1 MQPADPTPLQ
11 DRLRAAQ
18 PCLWTNPGRQA
29 EVPSRLSVGT
39 GTVGVEDMQAAVA
52 RFGRFAPLLAEL
64 FPQELQ
70 TSSGVIESP
79 LVPAPALGQALGLG
93 AAEGALWV
101 KCDHLLPVAGSI
113 KARGGIHEVLEF
125 AETLALEHG
134 LVAPGGD
141 YRALASPE
149 ARALLGRYQVA
160 VGSTGNLGLSIGVA
174 ASALGFRAAVHMSAD
189 AKAWKKERLRQRGV
203 EVVEHA
209 GDYEQAVAAGR
220 AQAAADPFCH
230 FVDDE
235 RSLSLLQGYS
245 AAAPALQRQLA
256 AAGITVDATHP
267 LFVYLPCGVG
277 GAPAGITF
285 GLRQVLGPHVHCFF
299 AEPVQSP
306 CFLAQMLAGPPGAC
320 RTRSVD
326 SENRPQRGQFL
337 PDLQPHSGAMGQKDG
352 EKWTAAADLQPTIS
366 GSDRL
371 PDHPSVY
378 DWGLTNQTEADGLAV
393 PRASLLAAS
402 LMHPLLSGVFTVQ
415 DATLF
420 QHLAWAH
427 DTEGL
432 RIEPSAAAGFS
443 GPAML
448 TGTLAGRAW
457 LRAQGLEAHLP
468 RATHLAWTTGGLFV
482 PDSEYDLFLQRGRA
496 QPQAASA

>member
-1 MQPADPTPLQ
+1 MPQPPDTAPRPTVQ

-29 EVPSRLSVGT
+29 DVPPRLPVGAAS
-39 GTVGVEDMQAAVA
+39 VGVEDMQAAVA
-52 RFGRFAPLLAEL
+52 RFDRFAGLLAEL
-64 FPQELQ
+64 FPEELRA
-70 TSSGVIESP
+70 SGGAIESP
-79 LVPAPALGQALGLG
+79 LVPAPAMARALGQG

-125 AETLALEHG
+125 AEQLALRHG

-141 YRALASPE
+141 YRVLARPE

-189 AKAWKKERLRQRGV
+189 AKAWKKERLRRRGV

-220 AQAAADPFCH
+220 AQAASDPFCH

-256 AAGITVDATHP
+256 AAGISVDATHP

-285 GLRQVLGPHVHCFF
+285 GLRQLLGPHVHCFF

-306 CFLAQMLAGPPGAC
+306 CFLAQMLAGP
-320 RTRSVD
+320 
-326 SENRPQRGQFL
+326 
-337 PDLQPHSGAMGQKDG
+337 H
-352 EKWTAAADLQPTIS
+352 
-366 GSDRL
+366 
-371 PDHPSVY
+371 DHPSVY

-402 LMHPLLSGVFTVQ
+402 LMHPLLSGIFTVQ

-443 GPAML
+443 GPGML

-482 PDSEYDLFLQRGRA
+482 PDTEYDLFLQRGHGA
-496 QPQAASA
+496 TSA

>member
-1 MQPADPTPLQ
+1 MPDTPATAALPSVQ

-18 PCLWTNPGRQA
+18 PCLWTNAGR
-29 EVPSRLSVGT
+29 VPQVPPQLSVGT
-39 GTVGVEDMQAAVA
+39 ALVGMDDMQAAVA
-52 RFGRFAPLLAEL
+52 RFGRFAGLLAEL
-64 FPQELQ
+64 FPELQ
-70 TSSGVIESP
+70 ASGGVIESP
-79 LVPAPALGQALGLG
+79 LVPAPTLARALGLG
-93 AAEGALWV
+93 AEDGALWV

-134 LVAPGGD
+134 LVSPGSD
-141 YRALASPE
+141 Y
-149 ARALLGRYQVA
+149 RALLGRYQVA

-174 ASALGFRAAVHMSAD
+174 ASRLGFRAAVHMSAD
-189 AKAWKKERLRQRGV
+189 AKEWKKERLRRRGV

-220 AQAAADPFCH
+220 AQAASDPFCH

-285 GLRQVLGPHVHCFF
+285 GLRQLLGPQVHCFF

-306 CFLAQMLAGPPGAC
+306 CFLAQMLAGP
-320 RTRSVD
+320 
-326 SENRPQRGQFL
+326 
-337 PDLQPHSGAMGQKDG
+337 H
-352 EKWTAAADLQPTIS
+352 
-366 GSDRL
+366 
-371 PDHPSVY
+371 DHPSVY

-402 LMHPLLSGVFTVQ
+402 LMHPLLSGIFTVQ
-415 DATLF
+415 DATMF

-482 PDSEYDLFLQRGRA
+482 PEAEYDLFLQRGRA

>member
-1 MQPADPTPLQ
+1 MSNTASLPSVQE
-11 DRLRAAQ
+11 RLRAAQ

-29 EVPSRLSVGT
+29 GVPPQLSVGT
-39 GTVGVEDMQAAVA
+39 ATVGVDDMHAAVA
-52 RFGRFAPLLAEL
+52 RFGRFAGLLAEL
-64 FPQELQ
+64 FPELQ
-70 TSSGVIESP
+70 ASGGVIESP
-79 LVPAPALGQALGLG
+79 LVPAPALGRALGL
-93 AAEGALWV
+93 APDHGALWV
-101 KCDHLLPVAGSI
+101 KCDHSLPVAGSI

-125 AETLALEHG
+125 AEQLALQHG

-141 YRALASPE
+141 YRALAQPA

-189 AKAWKKERLRQRGV
+189 AKEWKKERLRRRGV

-209 GDYEQAVAAGR
+209 GDYEKAVAAGR
-220 AQAAADPFCH
+220 AQAASDPFCH

-245 AAAPALQRQLA
+245 AAAPTLQRQLA
-256 AAGITVDATHP
+256 AAGIAVDAEHP

-285 GLRQVLGPHVHCFF
+285 GLRQLLGPQVHCFF

-306 CFLAQMLAGPPGAC
+306 CFLAQMLAGP
-320 RTRSVD
+320 
-326 SENRPQRGQFL
+326 
-337 PDLQPHSGAMGQKDG
+337 H
-352 EKWTAAADLQPTIS
+352 
-366 GSDRL
+366 
-371 PDHPSVY
+371 DHPSVY

-402 LMHPLLSGVFTVQ
+402 LMHPLLSGVYTVP

-420 QHLAWAH
+420 QHLALAH

-443 GPAML
+443 GPGLL
-448 TGTLAGRAW
+448 TGTPEGRAW
-457 LRAQGLEAHLP
+457 LQAQGLEAHLP

-482 PDSEYDLFLQRGRA
+482 PEVEYDRFLQRGRA
-496 QPQAASA
+496 ATSR

>member
-1 MQPADPTPLQ
+1 MPETPTPPASVQ
-11 DRLRAAQ
+11 DLLRAAQ

-29 EVPSRLSVGT
+29 EVPPRLSVGT
-39 GTVGVEDMQAAVA
+39 ATVGVDDMQAAVA
-52 RFGRFAPLLAEL
+52 RFGRFAGLLAEL
-64 FPQELQ
+64 FPELQ
-70 TSSGVIESP
+70 ASGGVIESP

-93 AAEGALWV
+93 AEQGALWV

-125 AETLALEHG
+125 AETLALQHG

-141 YRALASPE
+141 YRALARPE

-174 ASALGFRAAVHMSAD
+174 ASKLGFRAAVHMSAD
-189 AKAWKKERLRQRGV
+189 AKDWKKERLRRRGV

-220 AQAAADPFCH
+220 AQAASDPFCH

-256 AAGITVDATHP
+256 AAGISVDATHP

-306 CFLAQMLAGPPGAC
+306 CFLAQMLAGP
-320 RTRSVD
+320 
-326 SENRPQRGQFL
+326 
-337 PDLQPHSGAMGQKDG
+337 H
-352 EKWTAAADLQPTIS
+352 
-366 GSDRL
+366 
-371 PDHPSVY
+371 DHPSVY
-378 DWGLTNQTEADGLAV
+378 DWGLSNQTEADGLAV

-402 LMHPLLSGVFTVQ
+402 LMHPLLSGVTTVQ

-420 QHLAWAH
+420 QHLALAH
-427 DTEGL
+427 DTENL

-457 LRAQGLEAHLP
+457 LQAQGLEVHLP
-468 RATHLAWTTGGLFV
+468 QATHLAWTTGGLFV
-482 PDSEYDLFLQRGRA
+482 PGAEYDLFLQRGR
-496 QPQAASA
+496 SATSA

>member
-29 EVPSRLSVGT
+29 EVQPRLSVGT
-39 GTVGVEDMQAAVA
+39 GAVGVEDMQAAVA

-70 TSSGVIESP
+70 TSGGVIESP

-141 YRALASPE
+141 YRQLASPE

-220 AQAAADPFCH
+220 AQAASDPFCH

-256 AAGITVDATHP
+256 QAGITVDATHP

-306 CFLAQMLAGPPGAC
+306 CFLAQMLAGP
-320 RTRSVD
+320 
-326 SENRPQRGQFL
+326 
-337 PDLQPHSGAMGQKDG
+337 H
-352 EKWTAAADLQPTIS
+352 
-366 GSDRL
+366 
-371 PDHPSVY
+371 DHPSVY
-378 DWGLTNQTEADGLAV
+378 DWGLSNQTEADGLAV

-402 LMHPLLSGVFTVQ
+402 LMHPLLSGIFTVQ

-420 QHLAWAH
+420 QHLAWVH

-468 RATHLAWTTGGLFV
+468 RATHLTWTTGGLFV

>member
-1 MQPADPTPLQ
+1 MNSLPDTAPPTSVQ

-18 PCLWTNPGRQA
+18 PCLWTHPGREA
-29 EVPSRLSVGT
+29 TVPPQLSVGT
-39 GTVGVEDMQAAVA
+39 DTVGLEDMQTAVA
-52 RFGRFAPLLAEL
+52 RFGRFAGLLAQL
-64 FPQELQ
+64 FPEELQ
-70 TSSGVIESP
+70 ACNGVIESP
-79 LVPAPALGQALGLG
+79 LVPAPALGRALGLDADAG
-93 AAEGALWV
+93 VLWV

-125 AETLALEHG
+125 AERLALEHG
-134 LVAPGGD
+134 LVAPEGD
-141 YRALASPE
+141 YRALAAPA
-149 ARALLGRYQVA
+149 ARALFARYQVA

-174 ASALGFRAAVHMSAD
+174 ASSLGFRAAVHMSAD
-189 AKAWKKERLRQRGV
+189 AKEWKKARLRSRGV
-203 EVVEHA
+203 QVVEHA

-220 AQAAADPFCH
+220 AQAASDPFCH

-256 AAGITVDATHP
+256 TAGITADATHP

-306 CFLAQMLAGPPGAC
+306 CFLAQMLAGP
-320 RTRSVD
+320 
-326 SENRPQRGQFL
+326 
-337 PDLQPHSGAMGQKDG
+337 H
-352 EKWTAAADLQPTIS
+352 
-366 GSDRL
+366 
-371 PDHPSVY
+371 DHPSVY
-378 DWGLTNQTEADGLAV
+378 DWGLSNQTEADGLAV
-393 PRASLLAAS
+393 PRASLLAAT
-402 LMHPLLSGVFTVQ
+402 LMQPLISGVFTVQ

-443 GPAML
+443 GPGML

-482 PDSEYDLFLQRGRA
+482 PDAEYDGFLQRGRA
-496 QPQAASA
+496 QPQAANA